1 MCHCTKEGKWPLFLR
16 KSPKPEKSSSGSNH
30 PQHGWCVLRQVKK
43 EEVSTRLTSVECI
56 SFYNVV
62 ELGVNSFFQGKTH
75 MLRSTSAPRIIPT
88 APSCRRF
95 NRSRNSKKLATLM
108 TKITPTLYEG

>member
-1 MCHCTKEGKWPLFLR
+1 MNKIIKLKKGLSRKMCHCTKEGKQPLFLR

-30 PQHGWCVLRQVKK
+30 PQHGWYVLRQVKK

-62 ELGVNSFFQGKTH
+62 ELGANSFFQE
-75 MLRSTSAPRIIPT
+75 
-88 APSCRRF
+88 
-95 NRSRNSKKLATLM
+95 TL
-108 TKITPTLYEG
+108 KC